1 MSIDTKKIKRVN
13 NIYNKYHSPE
23 AVTNI
28 ISINKASFKVEF
40 TGSYCVSCGFYD
52 YFDDYKILLQEH
64 EAMEHGIY
72 AVYPHNRHLAAKVR
86 TFVEFLAGY
95 FVA

>member
-1 MSIDTKKIKRVN
+1 MSIDTKKIKSVN

-28 ISINKASFKVEF
+28 ISINKASFEVEF

-64 EAMEHGIY
+64 GIETRIVTIIEIEEG
-72 AVYPHNRHLAAKVR
+72 AIVK
-86 TFVEFLAGY
+86 FQIIQ
-95 FVA
+95 